1 MEGRAGSLGRG
12 GREKEVDGNVITENG
27 MCFRREE
34 NTPSL
39 KALPLLLAS
48 HATSFLYSTSAVI
61 LVSHYTLARSLHILA
76 LYVLSLTPSEHR
88 FPFR

>member
-1 MEGRAGSLGRG
+1 MSE
-12 GREKEVDGNVITENG
+12 ITENG

-39 KALPLLLAS
+39 KALPLVLAS

-88 FPFR
+88 FQFR